1 MKSKLLLTL
10 WLIGGVLYAGSTLFL
25 ANSILGVS
33 GKSSDG
39 MTLASAPADQCETEK
54 MATGADPS
62 TTAAVAPKAPEEA
75 APSTGQQAEP
85 SEFEAS
91 SAPEGEQGP
100 DQAAHTTTTGPEGPA
115 MGPEDEAGALPWS
128 EDGAE
133 GQTGEEGVSQEVGE
147 GEWGRVVAGAADMR
161 AEPTLT
167 SAIVYAL
174 PSGWQVQVTAKAPGW
189 VQVRDANSG
198 AAGWVEATAIAP
210 LSPEERSAQYGQQA
224 EDYPPMEERPRR
236 REGQFGDFLR
246 RAFGN

>member
-39 MTLASAPADQCETEK
+39 MTLASAPADRCETEK

-62 TTAAVAPKAPEEA
+62 TTAAVAPKAPPET
-75 APSTGQQAEP
+75 APPAGQQTEP
-85 SEFEAS
+85 SAIEAS
-91 SAPEGEQGP
+91 SAPEGGQSP
-100 DQAAHTTTTGPEGPA
+100 DQAAHASSAGSDGPA

-128 EDGAE
+128 ENGAE
-133 GQTGEEGVSQEVGE
+133 AQTGEEGVNQEVGE
-147 GEWGRVVAGAADMR
+147 GEWGHVVAGAADMR

-198 AAGWVEATAIAP
+198 ASGWVEATAIAP